1 MQRLCGSFLPK
12 WSCYHMKLNV
22 LQVLTEHE
30 VMVENI
36 LWARVQLGILPKDNL
51 GASYYLDL
59 EPRRNKGVY
68 LYGT

>member
-1 MQRLCGSFLPK
+1 
-12 WSCYHMKLNV
+12 MKL
-22 LQVLTEHE
+22 LPHETECAAEHE

-51 GASYYLDL
+51 RASYYLDL